1 MDLFTEGCSPA
12 RQKVGFS
19 ATDDAQLD
27 IDEDESDIRAS
38 ESVLD
43 RTDKASIVPTRKND
57 DEKIK
62 MKSSMEMERLTS
74 EAVENGVEHRFV
86 N

>member
-1 MDLFTEGCSPA
+1 MFLPS
-12 RQKVGFS
+12 RKVDFS

-27 IDEDESDIRAS
+27 IDESDSRAS

-43 RTDKASIVPTRKND
+43 RTDKASIVPKRKND

-74 EAVENGVEHRFV
+74 EAAENVVEH
-86 N
+86 